1 MKRITSGLA
10 FWIIVAGAVGFT
22 ASAATVTEV
31 KPGVFFRVTDQ
42 GCNNGW
48 IIFQDYVL
56 VIDSNIPNEAV
67 RVIEDIHKTT
77 DKPIRFVFDTH
88 HHWDHSYGNALFV
101 REGATVVAQRLC
113 AEKLKTMDAEFT
125 GFMESN
131 DANKPFKDLGLAH
144 ASLVFDDRMVFD
156 DGTRRVELLYY
167 GHGHTAGD
175 AVAYLP
181 KEKILFT
188 GDSCVNGA
196 FNYFGD
202 AYSEKWIELLEEFE
216 GLDVETICPGHGEKA
231 GRNLLKTQKEYF
243 LQLREQVQ
251 KGVDAGM
258 SLEAI
263 QQSIDIP
270 LYKKWTGIDPPKD
283 HAEHI
288 YKEMTGL
295 IIPWQ
300 LAELNLVEG
309 PSPTRDTP
317 GWTPPRKIVTRT
329 TDEKE
334 LTALKRVAP
343 HVEIVSVRSNR
354 EMLQAIADADGAE
367 EPIPREIFASA
378 KKLRW
383 VHSRSAG
390 VEDVL
395 FPDFVQSDVI
405 LTNGKATHGATI
417 ADHVLGFMLLFSK
430 GLAAQ
435 YREQLQG
442 RWRHVS
448 LPPQQTLEGQT
459 LLILGLGGIGR
470 ETARRAAGFGMK
482 ILAVDY
488 NRGDKPHY
496 VTYIGLP
503 DELHGLL
510 PRADFVLSTVPLTTQ
525 TFRYFDKDCFAKMKP
540 SAYFIN
546 VGRGQTVNQEDL
558 VEALKNQ
565 RIAGAALDVTDP
577 EPLPPDHPLWTM
589 DNVIITPH
597 MSGRTVQT
605 ALLRKLLFRENVRR
619 FAHGEP
625 LLNVVDKVK
634 GY

>member
-1 MKRITSGLA
+1 MKRIAAGLA
-10 FWIIVAGAVGFT
+10 FWMIVAGAVVFS

-48 IIFQDYVL
+48 IVFQDYVL
-56 VIDSNIPNEAV
+56 VIDSNIPNEAA
-67 RVIEDIHKTT
+67 RVIEDIRKTT
-77 DKPIRFVFDTH
+77 DKPLRFVFDTH

-101 REGATVVAQRLC
+101 HEGAAVVAQRRC
-113 AEKLKTMDAEFT
+113 AEKLKTMDAEFAN
-125 GFMESN
+125 FMESN

-167 GHGHTAGD
+167 GHGHTPGD

-181 KEKILFT
+181 QEKILFT
-188 GDSCVNGA
+188 GDACVNGA
-196 FNYFGD
+196 FNYFGE
-202 AYSEKWIELLEEFE
+202 AYSEKWLDLLENLE
-216 GLDVETICPGHGEKA
+216 GLEVETICPGHGEKA
-231 GRNLLKTQKEYF
+231 GKDLLKTQKEYF

-251 KGVDAGM
+251 KGVDAGL
-258 SLEAI
+258 SLEAV
-263 QQSIDIP
+263 QKSIDIP

-309 PSPTRDTP
+309 PSPTRGTP
-317 GWTPPRKIVTRT
+317 GWTPPKKIVTRT

-334 LTALKRVAP
+334 LAALKRVAP
-343 HVEIVSVRSNR
+343 NVEIVSARSDR
-354 EMLQAIADADGAE
+354 EMRNAIADADGAE
-367 EPIPREIFASA
+367 EPITGEIFAA
-378 KKLRW
+378 AQKLRW

-395 FPDFVQSDVI
+395 FPDFVKSDVI
-405 LTNGKATHGATI
+405 LTNGKATHGPTI
-417 ADHVLGFMLLFSK
+417 ADHVLGFMLMFSK

-442 RWRHVS
+442 RWRHVTP
-448 LPPQQTLEGQT
+448 PPQQTLEGKT
-459 LLILGLGGIGR
+459 LLIMGLGGIGR

-482 ILAVDY
+482 ILAVDP
-488 NRGDKPHY
+488 NRAGKPQY
-496 VTYIGLP
+496 ITYIGKP
-503 DELHGLL
+503 EELQDLL
-510 PRADFVLSTVPLTTQ
+510 PRADFVLSTVPLTEKTR
-525 TFRYFDKDCFAKMKP
+525 RYFDKDCFAKMKKA
-540 SAYFIN
+540 AYFIN
-546 VGRGQTVNQEDL
+546 VGRGQTVNQDDL
-558 VEALKNQ
+558 VDALKNKI
-565 RIAGAALDVTDP
+565 IAGAAMDVTDP
-577 EPLPPDHPLWTM
+577 EPLPPDHPLWSL

-597 MSGRTVQT
+597 MSGRTVQS

-619 FAHGEP
+619 FAAGEP
-625 LLNVVDKVK
+625 LLNVVDKVQ